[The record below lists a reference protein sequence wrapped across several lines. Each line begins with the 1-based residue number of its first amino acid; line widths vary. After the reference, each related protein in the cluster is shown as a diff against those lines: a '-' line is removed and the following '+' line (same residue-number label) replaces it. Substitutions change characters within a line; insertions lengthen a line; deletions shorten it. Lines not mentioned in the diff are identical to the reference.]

1 MKQCEPGDIPRM
13 LEFYQLVIR
22 ETEEMSQHARWE
34 YGKHPTKEMIENYVK
49 QGMMYYLDKGKEI
62 AASVVVTP
70 FQTSEYH
77 SVNWQIVPKD
87 NEVAV
92 VHLLAVNPHYQKHG
106 YAKEIMREVIDSAKR
121 TWMKAVRLD
130 TLECN
135 KPAHRLYESLGFRKR
150 DTRHWYAENTGWF
163 DFDLYEYCLN

>member
-1 MKQCEPGDIPRM
+1 MKQCEPRDMPRI

-62 AASVVVTP
+62 AVSVVVTP

-77 SVNWQIVPKD
+77 RSTCVYAILSREYRQHP
-87 NEVAV
+87 ETEM
-92 VHLLAVNPHYQKHG
+92 NPEERNH
-106 YAKEIMREVIDSAKR
+106 V
-121 TWMKAVRLD
+121 
-130 TLECN
+130 
-135 KPAHRLYESLGFRKR
+135 
-150 DTRHWYAENTGWF
+150 
-163 DFDLYEYCLN
+163 